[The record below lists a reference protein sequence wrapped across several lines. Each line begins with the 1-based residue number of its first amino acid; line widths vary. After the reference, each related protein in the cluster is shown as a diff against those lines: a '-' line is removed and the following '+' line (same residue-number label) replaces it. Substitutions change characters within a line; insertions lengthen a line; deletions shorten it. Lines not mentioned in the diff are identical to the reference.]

1 MAKPKPEKKP
11 EPAPPT
17 TRRVLP
23 MDLQIGDRLTDESG
37 EWEVIARPYTT
48 AGGKTARVRVQRVGE
63 PAVTEL
69 RAWGAHERVSYV
81 VVASVPMFRLIMD
94 YLRYVQ
100 LSSASVH
107 DSSLF
112 SRATRNLDSS
122 ARASSVTFSGNS
134 CIGVHCVRPLS
145 RASSQTM

>member
-69 RAWGAHERVSYV
+69 RAWGAHERVS
-81 VVASVPMFRLIMD
+81 AK
-94 YLRYVQ
+94 
-100 LSSASVH
+100 
-107 DSSLF
+107 
-112 SRATRNLDSS
+112 RATEEGKR
-122 ARASSVTFSGNS
+122 
-134 CIGVHCVRPLS
+134 
-145 RASSQTM
+145 